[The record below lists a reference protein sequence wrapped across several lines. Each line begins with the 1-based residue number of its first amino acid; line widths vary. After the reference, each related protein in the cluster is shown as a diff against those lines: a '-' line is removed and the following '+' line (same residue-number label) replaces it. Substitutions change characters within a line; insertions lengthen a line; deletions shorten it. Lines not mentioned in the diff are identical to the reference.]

1 MATTGNMGAPSFG
14 ARKIALLAVGA
25 VAIYFVY
32 RYTLHYF
39 LWTEESY
46 GYYWA
51 YRLPLIAHVSGGLVA
66 LLVGVFQLWSGLNI
80 QAMRSHPVSGRIY
93 LAAVLVSSL
102 AGMVLAV
109 TSTLYGFAWGVGVF
123 SLAVAW
129 LATTGMALVCIKRR
143 NIKAHRQWMIRSYI
157 VTFAFV
163 LFRLTTD
170 YIPSQALWGVSLAD
184 MSIAMIWAVWVLPL
198 LAYDVYLQVVEFR

>member
-1 MATTGNMGAPSFG
+1 MVTTRSISAPSFA
-14 ARKIALLAVGA
+14 ARKIALLVVGVIA
-25 VAIYFVY
+25 FYFVY

-39 LWTEESY
+39 LWNEESY
-46 GYYWA
+46 GYYWQ

-80 QAMRSHPVSGRIY
+80 QGMGSHPVSGRIY
-93 LAAVLVSSL
+93 LAAVLVGSL
-102 AGMVLAV
+102 AAMVLSV
-109 TSTLYGFAWGVGVF
+109 TSALYGFAWGVGVF

-129 LATTGMALVCIKRR
+129 LATTGTALVCIKRR

-163 LFRLTTD
+163 LFRVTTD
-170 YIPSQALWGVSLAD
+170 YVPAEALWGVSLAE
-184 MSIAMIWAVWVLPL
+184 MSTAMIWAVWVLPL
-198 LAYDVYLQVVEFR
+198 LAYDVYLQYGDR

>member
-1 MATTGNMGAPSFG
+1 MVTTRSVSAPSFA
-14 ARKIALLAVGA
+14 ARKIALLVVGA
-25 VAIYFVY
+25 IAFYFVY

-39 LWTEESY
+39 FWNEESY
-46 GYYWA
+46 GYYWQ

-80 QAMRSHPVSGRIY
+80 QGMGSHPVSGRIY
-93 LAAVLVSSL
+93 LAAVLVGSL
-102 AGMVLAV
+102 AAIVLSV
-109 TSTLYGFAWGVGVF
+109 TSALYGFAWGVGVF

-129 LATTGMALVCIKRR
+129 LATTGTALVCIKRR

-163 LFRLTTD
+163 LFRVTTD
-170 YIPSQALWGVSLAD
+170 YVPSEALWGVSLAE
-184 MSIAMIWAVWVLPL
+184 MSTAMIWAVWVLPL
-198 LAYDVYLQVVEFR
+198 LAYDVYLQYGDR